1 MKTTASKIVNRAE
14 MAQILSPIREQ
25 GSRVVLTN
33 GCFDLLH
40 VGHIRYLIGAREQ
53 GEYLLVAINSDS
65 SVRKLKGPERPMVP
79 ERERAEIVGALECVD
94 WVLLFE
100 EPTVD
105 ELLEELRPDVH
116 AKGTDYTELTVP
128 ELDTVRSYGGRV
140 AIVGDPKDHSSGDLI
155 QRVIDLEH

>member
-1 MKTTASKIVNRAE
+1 MKTSTSKIVNREEATR
-14 MAQILSPIREQ
+14 ILSRIRGK

-40 VGHIRYLIGAREQ
+40 VGHIRYLLGAREK
-53 GEYLLVAINSDS
+53 GEYLLVAVNSDS
-65 SVRKLKGPERPMVP
+65 SVRALKGSGRPIVP
-79 ERERAEIVGALECVD
+79 ERERVEIIGALECVD
-94 WVLLFE
+94 WVVLFE

-105 ELLEELRPDVH
+105 KLLEELRPAIH
-116 AKGTDYTELTVP
+116 AKGTDYTEQTVP

-155 QRVIDLEH
+155 QRVVDLEH

>member
-1 MKTTASKIVNRAE
+1 MKTNTSKMVNRAE
-14 MAQILSPIREQ
+14 AAQILSRIRKK

-53 GEYLLVAINSDS
+53 GEYLLVAVNSDS
-65 SVRKLKGPERPMVP
+65 SVRKLKGSERPIVP
-79 ERERAEIVGALECVD
+79 ERERVEIVGALECVD
-94 WVLLFE
+94 WVVLFE

-105 ELLEELRPDVH
+105 RLLEELRPDVH
-116 AKGTDYTELTVP
+116 AKGTDYTERTVP